1 MFKKCIYALLGYC
14 YDKIALV
21 LVGKRLSRK
30 VFALDG
36 IVFGNLSS
44 NDTYRQLLDI
54 IDIHGR
60 F

>member
-1 MFKKCIYALLGYC
+1 MSKKVYVRPSGYC
-14 YDKIALV
+14 YDKVALV

-36 IVFGNLSS
+36 IVFVNLSS
-44 NDTYRQLLDI
+44 NDAYRQLLDT
-54 IDIHGR
+54 IDIYGR